1 MKTLRIATL
10 LLGAF
15 FLFGNAALT
24 DAAWAEDKPDTDLAK
39 QSQNPVSDLISV
51 PFENNLN
58 FTAGT
63 EDAYVNVL
71 NVKPVLPVRI
81 AENWNLINRAI
92 IPIVYQGERFPGV
105 SSAWEIS
112 RTKASYRRQNLES
125 SSGAWAPLS
134 SCPPGVMDE

>member
-1 MKTLRIATL
+1 MKTLRFTTL
-10 LLGAF
+10 LFLG
-15 FLFGNAALT
+15 FLVFGNATLT
-24 DAAWAEDKPDTDLAK
+24 DPAWAEENGTEALAK

-58 FTAGT
+58 FTVGT

-92 IPIVYQGERFPGV
+92 IPVVY
-105 SSAWEIS
+105 
-112 RTKASYRRQNLES
+112 
-125 SSGAWAPLS
+125 
-134 SCPPGVMDE
+134 